1 MGKSTP
7 LRPPGFQL
15 ICCTWFVLHNL
26 YYAICGPSS
35 PLNEEVFGIHFMLLR
50 DRVPEMRHLHCQQ
63 ELLELLECNRHQL
76 HVISRL
82 LRRTPLSTPPNM
94 LPPFSRY
101 APAQVANQHHH
112 HTRTA
117 IPLSTCINLNHG
129 NFLSFTAPP
138 TSPIHPRDRSG
149 QGEGRTGCLEY
160 EVCPPSHCLL

>member
-7 LRPPGFQL
+7 LRPPGFHL

-82 LRRTPLSTPPNM
+82 L
-94 LPPFSRY
+94 
-101 APAQVANQHHH
+101 H
-112 HTRTA
+112 
-117 IPLSTCINLNHG
+117 
-129 NFLSFTAPP
+129 
-138 TSPIHPRDRSG
+138 
-149 QGEGRTGCLEY
+149 
-160 EVCPPSHCLL
+160 CPPSKHAPALLQICSRSSSQPTPPPYPDSNSPFNLYHNLHIHQPCFCAPHFPHSPSRPLGSR